1 MGNDRYARRKD
12 SRRFERMHQ
21 AVKAMKEEMEK
32 MNINYEA
39 SSFVIPKRKRRKSIC
54 GPSRRQKKKTKE
66 IRAQIW
72 SEKRKPKRKSMIEEK
87 LEDANSAISTL
98 RNALE
103 GEETYTLLID
113 DDGEMPVREDLS
125 DKQLN
130 RVRMQARALCR
141 YYMKLAKAME
151 EATVEAPMYTR
162 TVRKLGVSAFQ
173 RLTDAFAVCSSVCCS
188 GCSLLNVF
196 SCGASRAVLG
206 ERKHSTIGY

>member
-1 MGNDRYARRKD
+1 
-12 SRRFERMHQ
+12 
-21 AVKAMKEEMEK
+21 
-32 MNINYEA
+32 
-39 SSFVIPKRKRRKSIC
+39 
-54 GPSRRQKKKTKE
+54 
-66 IRAQIW
+66 
-72 SEKRKPKRKSMIEEK
+72 
-87 LEDANSAISTL
+87 
-98 RNALE
+98 
-103 GEETYTLLID
+103 
-113 DDGEMPVREDLS
+113 
-125 DKQLN
+125 
-130 RVRMQARALCR
+130 MQARALCR